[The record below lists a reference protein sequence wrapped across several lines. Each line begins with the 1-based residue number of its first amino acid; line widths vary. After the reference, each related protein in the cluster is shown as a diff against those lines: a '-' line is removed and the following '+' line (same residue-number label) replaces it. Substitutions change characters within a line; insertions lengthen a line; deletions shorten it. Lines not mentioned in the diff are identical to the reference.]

1 MSFDKKLLAHLKQ
14 QLGFKSDAQ
23 LMHWSGIS
31 RDSMSGI
38 QTGRL
43 AMGETIRFVLLSKW
57 WTQLRPKAGAGAKP
71 SAITGDENAGEE
83 RDVLGV
89 VLASEEPAE
98 LSAQAL
104 LEIVRKR
111 LDPPSAARL
120 VTLGVSTPPDTL
132 LLEAYKICKGCET
145 DTELA
150 ALLGI
155 KRNSVSM
162 VRSGHSKFG
171 PLPLLKIFEDVCN
184 AQHLG
189 LHRAVQSSEALLQ
202 LFTHGSVQP

>member
-1 MSFDKKLLAHLKQ
+1 MSFDKKLLDYMKR
-14 QLGFKSDAQ
+14 QLGFESDAQ

-31 RDSMSGI
+31 KNSMSGI
-38 QTGRL
+38 RNDRL
-43 AMGETIRFVLLSKW
+43 VMGETIRFVLLENW
-57 WTQLRPKAGAGAKP
+57 WTHLRPKTGAGAKAN
-71 SAITGDENAGEE
+71 AIASDAGVSEG
-83 RDVLGV
+83 LGTA
-89 VLASEEPAE
+89 LASEEPAE

-111 LDPPSAARL
+111 LDPLSAARL

-132 LLEAYKICKGCET
+132 LLEAYKIYKGCEI

-171 PLPLLKIFEDVCN
+171 PLPLLRIFEDVCN

-202 LFTHGSVQP
+202 LFTQGSAAS

>member
-43 AMGETIRFVLLSKW
+43 AMGESIRFVLLEKW
-57 WTQLRPKAGAGAKP
+57 WTHLRPRTKASASEAGASEKMDMAT
-71 SAITGDENAGEE
+71 AN
-83 RDVLGV
+83 
-89 VLASEEPAE
+89 EEPAE
-98 LSAQAL
+98 LSAQSL
-104 LEIVRKR
+104 LEIARKR
-111 LDPPSAARL
+111 LDPQSAARL
-120 VTLGVSTPPDTL
+120 VALGVSAPADVL
-132 LLEAYKICKGCET
+132 LLEAYKLYKGCET
-145 DTELA
+145 DTKLA
-150 ALLGI
+150 DLLGI

-171 PLPLLKIFEDVCN
+171 PLPLLKIFEDVCD

-202 LFTHGSVQP
+202 LFTQGSVSS